1 MFFGDMKEVPCSD
14 AAKDE
19 ALAASLWEASEV
31 ASGLEESERW
41 A

>member
-19 ALAASLWEASEV
+19 SLAARLWEASEA